1 MTGQIIIINGTS
13 GSGKTTACELFAKQ
27 ADDFWLVYGI
37 DHFMGSTFPRAF
49 GHGGERCREGIYAHP
64 VDAGKPDGD
73 LRWSIT
79 ELGMRAFGVFHE
91 WIATAARGGC
101 NIILDHLLIAD
112 PPILQ
117 DCVKRLQDLPV
128 LLVTL
133 KPDYDV
139 LVERIEGRAIGQ
151 RFANSNLD
159 SEQVRQSKERL
170 RRLRPWF
177 YQSIYAN
184 TECDLEIDTVKHDP
198 EAVCTMI
205 RTRLSEGAGVATKAL
220 AERYWEATP

>member
-1 MTGQIIIINGTS
+1 MTGQIIIVNGTS
-13 GSGKTTACELFAKQ
+13 GSGKTTACELFARQ
-27 ADDFWLVYGI
+27 AADFWLVYGI

-64 VDAGKPDGD
+64 VDADDPDGD

-79 ELGMRAFGVFHE
+79 EQGMRAFGVFHE
-91 WIATAARGGC
+91 WIATAARQGC
-101 NIILDHLLIAD
+101 NIIVDHLLIAD

-117 DCVKRLQDLPV
+117 DCVRRLAGLPV
-128 LLVTL
+128 WIVTL

-139 LVERIEGRAIGQ
+139 LVERIEGRAIGK

-159 SEQVRQSKERL
+159 SEQVRQSKQRL

-184 TECDLEIDTVKHDP
+184 TICDLEIDTVQHGP
-198 EAVCTMI
+198 EAVCDMI
-205 RTRLSEGAGVATKAL
+205 RERLSSGAGEAIRAL
-220 AERYWEATP
+220 AQRHSS